1 MTVGELTGIL
11 QRSMLMVLSLG
22 GPIVGAAMAVGLVV
36 SIFQAAT
43 QINEST
49 LTFVPKL
56 IVVGAILA
64 IFGPG
69 MLAGL
74 VDFTRQMFLTAAEVA
89 R

>member
-1 MTVGELTGIL
+1 MTVGELTTLL
-11 QRSMLMVLSLG
+11 QRSMLMILTLG
-22 GPIVGAAMAVGLVV
+22 GPIVGSAMAVGLVV

-69 MLAGL
+69 MLGGL

>member
-1 MTVGELTGIL
+1 MTVGELTEIL
-11 QRSMLMVLSLG
+11 QRTMLMTLSLG
-22 GPIVGAAMAVGLVV
+22 GPIVGAAMAIGLIV
-36 SIFQAAT
+36 SVFQAAT

-74 VDFTRQMFLTAAEVA
+74 VDFTRSMFLTAAEVA

>member
-1 MTVGELTGIL
+1 MTIGELTGIM
-11 QRSMLMVLSLG
+11 QRSMLMVLTLG
-22 GPIVGAAMAVGLVV
+22 GPIVMAAMVVGLIV

-49 LTFVPKL
+49 LTFVPKV

-74 VDFTRQMFLTAAEVA
+74 VDFTRTMFMTAADVG

>member
-1 MTVGELTGIL
+1 MTIGELTGIL
-11 QRSMLMVLSLG
+11 QRSMLMVLTLG
-22 GPIVGAAMAVGLVV
+22 GPIVAAAMVVGLMV

-74 VDFTRQMFLTAAEVA
+74 VDFTRQMFMTAAEVA

>member
-1 MTVGELTGIL
+1 MTIGELSSIL
-11 QRSMLMVLSLG
+11 QRTLMMTLTLG

-43 QINEST
+43 QINEAT
-49 LTFVPKL
+49 LSFVPKL
-56 IVVGAILA
+56 IVVAAILS

-74 VDFTRQMFLTAAEVA
+74 VDFTRTIFLTAAEVS

>member
-1 MTVGELTGIL
+1 MTIGELTSIL
-11 QRSMLMVLSLG
+11 QRTLMMTLQLG
-22 GPIVGAAMAVGLVV
+22 GPIVGAAMAVGLAV

-43 QINEST
+43 QINEAT
-49 LTFVPKL
+49 LSFVPKV
-56 IVVGAILA
+56 IVVAAILA

-74 VDFTRQMFLTAAEVA
+74 VDFTRTIFLTAAEVA